1 MHIAIWQNKLG
12 IIGYIT
18 KSLHKVPEMQK
29 LLKQKSVKS
38 HHSIIQDSVTWQF
51 FKLKQDKIAFLSGST
66 VLKILAWTISHSN
79 SSEPE
84 NLLFVQDYAKLVQQR
99 SLLEVAILCLIFGSD
114 QERKTSGEN
123 MSSNW
128 KISDLS
134 KSLVSFLMG
143 GQQGANNNTQR

>member
-1 MHIAIWQNKLG
+1 
-12 IIGYIT
+12 
-18 KSLHKVPEMQK
+18 MQK
-29 LLKQKSVKS
+29 LVKQKSVKS

-51 FKLKQDKIAFLSGST
+51 FKLKQEKIAFLSGST

-114 QERKTSGEN
+114 QERKNSGEI

-143 GQQGANNNTQR
+143 GQQGVNNNTQR

>member
-1 MHIAIWQNKLG
+1 M
-12 IIGYIT
+12 
-18 KSLHKVPEMQK
+18 
-29 LLKQKSVKS
+29 
-38 HHSIIQDSVTWQF
+38 
-51 FKLKQDKIAFLSGST
+51 
-66 VLKILAWTISHSN
+66 
-79 SSEPE
+79 
-84 NLLFVQDYAKLVQQR
+84 QDYAKLVQQR

-114 QERKTSGEN
+114 QERKTSGET